1 MLELKNGKKI
11 YDEVI
16 FSKLN
21 IVFPS
26 KGLVLISGPSGGG
39 KTTLLSCLGGIES
52 LDEGN
57 LYFNGEIIDD
67 SKKEEFRNKHVF
79 FLFQDYFLLEQE
91 SILDNLELVNQKR
104 IKPYSLSE
112 LEMMLKEYDI
122 DKSLDFKVSL
132 LSGGQKQR
140 LSLLRG
146 DYDTRW
152 NIVIAATLLSISP
165 LVAFFCFA
173 QRSFIEG
180 IALSGIKG

>member
-57 LYFNGEIIDD
+57 LYFNGE
-67 SKKEEFRNKHVF
+67 K
-79 FLFQDYFLLEQE
+79 
-91 SILDNLELVNQKR
+91 
-104 IKPYSLSE
+104 
-112 LEMMLKEYDI
+112 
-122 DKSLDFKVSL
+122 
-132 LSGGQKQR
+132 
-140 LSLLRG
+140 
-146 DYDTRW
+146 
-152 NIVIAATLLSISP
+152 
-165 LVAFFCFA
+165 
-173 QRSFIEG
+173 
-180 IALSGIKG
+180 